1 MPLCIPY
8 LVEPVEPWVDLGEGP
23 GVVEDLRRPVVGE
36 VHQGLPGR
44 RGRVQ
49 VDGSVEPA
57 PDTEGEVMQLTFTFE
72 FSCPIFPVVNEDGVS
87 HRDIVDLQSEN

>member
-1 MPLCIPY
+1 MINLSDAY

-57 PDTEGEVMQLTFTFE
+57 PDTQKGKSFNSQ
-72 FSCPIFPVVNEDGVS
+72 S
-87 HRDIVDLQSEN
+87 HLNFHIRSSL